1 MNIRLAILVPFLV
14 GLGAC
19 MMPMP
24 AQQGGSG
31 SQPGTNGSQS
41 GINGSGPTDAPPSAP
56 DGIAGSPDSNP
67 ASGSGASAPAGPVSV
82 DIRSDCPKTV
92 KVFYG
97 EKPKFGSGTYSSVE
111 SNSVSSHQFNSGDM
125 FWIVD
130 DDQNGVASVTAKPGM
145 SEIKVTSDCTHL
157 SAH

>member
-1 MNIRLAILVPFLV
+1 MNIRLAILLPFLA

-31 SQPGTNGSQS
+31 SGSGTNG
-41 GINGSGPTDAPPSAP
+41 PAP
-56 DGIAGSPDSNP
+56 AGSPASSSPGGP
-67 ASGSGASAPAGPVSV
+67 ASPSSSDGPPGSSAKPPAGPSTVSV
-82 DIRSDCPKTV
+82 DIHSDCPKTV

-97 EKPKFGSGTYSSVE
+97 DKPKFGSGTYSSVE
-111 SNSVSSHQFNSGDM
+111 SNSVSSHTFNSGDM

-130 DDQNGVASVTAKPGM
+130 NDQNGVASVTVKSGM
-145 SEIKVTSDCTHL
+145 SQIEVSSDCTHL

>member
-1 MNIRLAILVPFLV
+1 M
-14 GLGAC
+14 G
-19 MMPMP
+19 
-24 AQQGGSG
+24 
-31 SQPGTNGSQS
+31 
-41 GINGSGPTDAPPSAP
+41 PSA
-56 DGIAGSPDSNP
+56 SNASQGP
-67 ASGSGASAPAGPVSV
+67 AAPAAPSTVSV

-111 SNSVSSHQFNSGDM
+111 SNSVSSHQFGSGDM

-130 DDQNGVASVTAKPGM
+130 DSQNGVASVTAKPGM
-145 SEIKVTSDCTHL
+145 SEIKVTSDCMHL

>member
-1 MNIRLAILVPFLV
+1 MNIRLAVVLPFV
-14 GLGAC
+14 AGLGAC
-19 MMPMP
+19 MMPMGRYP
-24 AQQGGSG
+24 AG
-31 SQPGTNGSQS
+31 SQQSQS
-41 GINGSGPTDAPPSAP
+41 GASGTGMAGQSQSSPASPSPGMPTDPQGPSA
-56 DGIAGSPDSNP
+56 SHSN
-67 ASGSGASAPAGPVSV
+67 SAPAAPSTVSV

-97 EKPKFGSGTYSSVE
+97 DKPKFGSGTYSSVE
-111 SNSVSSHQFNSGDM
+111 SNSVSSHQFQSGDM

-130 DDQNGVASVTAKPGM
+130 DSQNGVASVTAKPGM

>member
-1 MNIRLAILVPFLV
+1 MNIRLAILVPFLA

-24 AQQGGSG
+24 AQQGGNTQPSG
-31 SQPGTNGSQS
+31 GTGPGTIGSPPPSSPGAPMGPSASNASQ
-41 GINGSGPTDAPPSAP
+41 GPT
-56 DGIAGSPDSNP
+56 
-67 ASGSGASAPAGPVSV
+67 APAGPSTVSV

-111 SNSVSSHQFNSGDM
+111 SNSVSSHQFGGGDM

-130 DDQNGVASVTAKPGM
+130 DSQNGVASVTVKPGM
-145 SEIKVTSDCTHL
+145 NEIKVTSDCTHL

>member
-1 MNIRLAILVPFLV
+1 MNIRLAIMVPFLL

-31 SQPGTNGSQS
+31 SQSGMNGPE
-41 GINGSGPTDAPPSAP
+41 PTDAPPSAP
-56 DGIAGSPDSNP
+56 DGPANTSASNP
-67 ASGSGASAPAGPVSV
+67 ASGSSAPAGPSTVSV

-125 FWIVD
+125 LWIVD

-145 SEIKVTSDCTHL
+145 SEIKVASDCTHL